1 MNEKLKRLKTLHP
14 NQMKLILDG
23 LNALK
28 LDIVKKVE
36 GDEMITK
43 VKDIQSLSDQLKE
56 YMSEWSKQHQTQEEE
71 W

>member
-71 W
+71 

>member
-14 NQMKLILDG
+14 NQMKLILDALG
-23 LNALK
+23 VLK

-43 VKDIQSLSDQLKE
+43 VKNIQSLSDQLKE
-56 YMSEWSKQHQTQEEE
+56 YMTEWSKQYQTQEEE
-71 W
+71 

>member
-23 LNALK
+23 LGVLK

-36 GDEMITK
+36 GDEMISQ

-56 YMSEWSKQHQTQEEE
+56 YMTEWSKQHQNQEEE

>member
-23 LNALK
+23 LGVLK

-36 GDEMITK
+36 GDEMITN
-43 VKDIQSLSDQLKE
+43 VKNIQSL
-56 YMSEWSKQHQTQEEE
+56 
-71 W
+71 